1 MPVSESQVIDALRP
15 VQDPEIGK
23 SIVELDMV
31 RSVSVDGGLV
41 TVLIALT
48 VAGCPMKAEIE
59 SRVTEA
65 VSPLPGVEQVKV
77 DLTVMSPEELD
88 ALKAKMGAG
97 SHAGHDHGGGGG
109 GHTFAQGRGGEAPDI
124 SFNRA
129 GSKTRV
135 LAITSGKGGV
145 GKSSVTVNLAVA
157 LANLGHDV
165 AVLDADIYG
174 FSIPKMLGADV
185 QPTVLD
191 EEEKLLLPV
200 AAHGLRI
207 ISAGNFI
214 PDDQAMIWR
223 GPMLH
228 QMLREFLTRVW
239 WGDPDFLL
247 VDMPPGT
254 GDIALSVAQYLP
266 GAEVYVVTT
275 PQPAAQ
281 RVAQRSA
288 MMARNDKIGQPVMGV
303 LENMSWFTGDDG
315 TRYRLFG
322 EGGGQ
327 QLADE
332 LGVPLIGQVPLV
344 PELRE
349 GGDTGLPIT
358 ITEPASE
365 VARVFEEI
373 AKRIDSTPP
382 PKPKKVFRPELR
394 IQ

>member
-15 VQDPEIGK
+15 VLDPEIGK
-23 SIVELDMV
+23 SIVELEMV
-31 RSVSVDGGLV
+31 RSVTVDGGLV
-41 TVLIALT
+41 TVLVALT

-59 SRVTEA
+59 SRVRGA
-65 VSPLPGVEQVKV
+65 VGPLAEVEQVKV
-77 DLTVMSPEELD
+77 DLTVMTPEEL
-88 ALKAKMGAG
+88 AGVRAKVGGSPAG
-97 SHAGHDHGGGGG
+97 KEQG

-124 SFNRA
+124 SFNRP
-129 GSKTRV
+129 GSPTRI

-228 QMLREFLTRVW
+228 QMLREFLTRVV
-239 WGDPDFLL
+239 WGDPDFLV

-288 MMARNDKIGQPVMGV
+288 LMARNDKINQPVMGV
-303 LENMSWFTGDDG
+303 IENMSWFTGDDG
-315 TRYRLFG
+315 TRYPLFG

-327 QLADE
+327 SLADDLE
-332 LGVPLIGQVPLV
+332 VPLIAQVPLV
-344 PELRE
+344 PDLRE

-358 ITEPASE
+358 ITDPTSE
-365 VARVFEEI
+365 VAGVFEAI
-373 AKRIDSTPP
+373 AKRIEANPP
-382 PKPKKVFRPELR
+382 PKPKQVFRPELR
-394 IQ
+394 IT

>member
-1 MPVSESQVIDALRP
+1 VPVSESQVVDALRP
-15 VQDPEIGK
+15 VLDPEIGK
-23 SIVELDMV
+23 SIVELEMV
-31 RSVSVDGGLV
+31 RAVTVDGGFV

-59 SRVTEA
+59 SRVRGA
-65 VSPLPGVEQVKV
+65 VGPLPGVEQVKV
-77 DLTVMSPEELD
+77 DLTVMAPEELA
-88 ALKAKMGAG
+88 ALRAKI
-97 SHAGHDHGGGGG
+97 GGGAPPGNEQG

-124 SFNRA
+124 SFNRP
-129 GSKTRV
+129 GSPTRV

-157 LANLGHDV
+157 LAKLGHDV

-174 FSIPKMLGADV
+174 FSVPKMLGADV

-228 QMLREFLTRVW
+228 QMLREFLTRVV
-239 WGDPDFLL
+239 WGDPDFLV

-288 MMARNDKIGQPVMGV
+288 LMARNDKINQPVMGII
-303 LENMSWFTGDDG
+303 ENMSWFTGDDG

-327 QLADE
+327 LLADE
-332 LGVPLIGQVPLV
+332 LEVPLIAQLPFVPD
-344 PELRE
+344 LRQ
-349 GGDTGLPIT
+349 GGI
-358 ITEPASE
+358 EAN
-365 VARVFEEI
+365 
-373 AKRIDSTPP
+373 PP
-382 PKPKKVFRPELR
+382 PKPKQVFRPELR
-394 IQ
+394 IT

>member
-15 VQDPEIGK
+15 VLDPEIGK
-23 SIVELDMV
+23 SIVELEMV
-31 RSVSVDGGLV
+31 RSVTVDGGLV

-59 SRVTEA
+59 SRVRGA
-65 VSPLPGVEQVKV
+65 VGPLPGVEQVKV
-77 DLTVMSPEELD
+77 DLTVMSPEQL
-88 ALKAKMGAG
+88 AGLRAKMGAG
-97 SHAGHDHGGGGG
+97 APPEGQG

-124 SFNRA
+124 SFNRP
-129 GSKTRV
+129 GSPTRI

-157 LANLGHDV
+157 LAKLGHDV

-239 WGDPDFLL
+239 WGDPDYLV

-288 MMARNDKIGQPVMGV
+288 MMARNDKINQPVMGV
-303 LENMSWFTGDDG
+303 IENMSWFTGDDG
-315 TRYRLFG
+315 TRYPLFG
-322 EGGGQ
+322 QGGGQ
-327 QLADE
+327 ELADE
-332 LGVPLIGQVPLV
+332 LGVPLVGQVPLI
-344 PELRE
+344 PALRE
-349 GGDTGLPIT
+349 GGDSGVPVT
-358 ITEPASE
+358 ITDPSGE
-365 VARVFEEI
+365 VARIFEEI
-373 AKRIDSTPP
+373 AKRIDATPP
-382 PKPKKVFRPELR
+382 PKPTKVFRPELR

>member
-1 MPVSESQVIDALRP
+1 MPVTESQVIDALRP
-15 VQDPEIGK
+15 VLDPEIGK
-23 SIVELDMV
+23 SIVELEMV
-31 RSVSVDGGLV
+31 RSVIIDGGLV
-41 TVLIALT
+41 TVLVALT

-59 SRVTEA
+59 SRVRGA
-65 VSPLPGVEQVKV
+65 VGPLPGVEQVKV
-77 DLTVMSPEELD
+77 DLTVMSPEQL
-88 ALKAKMGAG
+88 AGLKAKMGAG
-97 SHAGHDHGGGGG
+97 AAAGGGQG

-124 SFNRA
+124 SFNRP
-129 GSKTRV
+129 GSPTRV

-157 LANLGHDV
+157 LSNLGHDV

-191 EEEKLLLPV
+191 EDEKLLLPV

-239 WGDPDFLL
+239 WGDPDFLV

-288 MMARNDKIGQPVMGV
+288 MMARNDKINQPVMGII
-303 LENMSWFTGDDG
+303 ENMSWFTGDDG
-315 TRYRLFG
+315 KQYRLFG

-332 LGVPLIGQVPLV
+332 LEVPLMAQVPLIPD
-344 PELRE
+344 LRE

-358 ITEPASE
+358 ITDPTSE
-365 VARVFEEI
+365 VAGVFEAL
-373 AKRIDSTPP
+373 AKRIEATPP
-382 PKPKKVFRPELR
+382 PKPKQVFRPELR

>member
-1 MPVSESQVIDALRP
+1 VPVSESQVIEALRP
-15 VQDPEIGK
+15 VLDPEIGK
-23 SIVELDMV
+23 SIVELEMV
-31 RSVSVDGGLV
+31 RSVTVDGGSV

-59 SRVTEA
+59 SRVRGA
-65 VSPLPGVEQVKV
+65 VGPLPGVEQVKV
-77 DLTVMSPEELD
+77 DLTVMKPEELA
-88 ALKAKMGAG
+88 ALRAKMGGG
-97 SHAGHDHGGGGG
+97 SHAGHDHGSAG
-109 GHTFAQGRGGEAPDI
+109 GHTFPQGRGGEAPDI
-124 SFNRA
+124 SFNRP

-135 LAITSGKGGV
+135 LSITSGKGGV

-157 LANLGHDV
+157 LAKLGHDV

-174 FSIPKMLGADV
+174 FSVPKMLGADV

-228 QMLREFLTRVW
+228 QMLREFLTRVV
-239 WGDPDFLL
+239 WGDPDFLV

-254 GDIALSVAQYLP
+254 GDIPLSVAQYLP

-288 MMARNDKIGQPVMGV
+288 LMARNDKINQPVMGV
-303 LENMSWFTGDDG
+303 IENMSWFTGDDG

-327 QLADE
+327 LLADE
-332 LGVPLIGQVPLV
+332 LGVPLLGQLPLV
-344 PELRE
+344 PDLRE

-358 ITEPASE
+358 ITDPTSE
-365 VARVFEEI
+365 VAGLFEAL
-373 AKRIDSTPP
+373 AKRIESTPP
-382 PKPKKVFRPELR
+382 PKPKQVFRPELR
-394 IQ
+394 IT

>member
-1 MPVSESQVIDALRP
+1 MPVSESQVIEALRP
-15 VQDPEIGK
+15 VLDPEIGK

-31 RSVSVDGGLV
+31 RSVTVDGANV
-41 TVLIALT
+41 TVLVALT
-48 VAGCPMKAEIE
+48 VVGCPMKAEIE
-59 SRVTEA
+59 SRVRDA
-65 VSPLPGVEQVKV
+65 VGPLDGVDQVTV
-77 DLTVMSPEELD
+77 ELTVMTPDEL
-88 ALKAKMGAG
+88 AAVRTKMGAG
-97 SHAGHDHGGGGG
+97 APAGSEG

-124 SFNRA
+124 SFNRQ
-129 GSKTRV
+129 GSRTRI

-157 LANLGHDV
+157 LAKLGHDV

-228 QMLREFLTRVW
+228 QMLREFLTRVV
-239 WGDPDFLL
+239 WGDPEFLV

-288 MMARNDKIGQPVMGV
+288 LMARNDKINQPVMGII
-303 LENMSWFTGDDG
+303 ENMSWFTGDDG

-327 QLADE
+327 ELADE
-332 LGVPLIGQVPLV
+332 LEVPLMAQVPLV
-344 PELRE
+344 PSLRE
-349 GGDTGLPIT
+349 GGDTGLPVT
-358 ITEPASE
+358 ITDPGGE
-365 VARVFEEI
+365 VAGLFEAL
-373 AKRIDSTPP
+373 AKRIEANPP
-382 PKPKKVFRPELR
+382 PRPKQVFRTELR

>member
-1 MPVSESQVIDALRP
+1 
-15 VQDPEIGK
+15 
-23 SIVELDMV
+23 MV
-31 RSVSVDGGLV
+31 RTVTVDGGLV
-41 TVLIALT
+41 TVLVALT

-59 SRVTEA
+59 SRVRSA
-65 VSPLPGVEQVKV
+65 VGPLAGVDQVKV
-77 DLTVMSPEELD
+77 DLTVMTPEEL
-88 ALKAKMGAG
+88 AAVRAKI
-97 SHAGHDHGGGGG
+97 GGGPPAGDQGG
-109 GHTFAQGRGGEAPDI
+109 GHSFAQGRGGEAPEI
-124 SFNRA
+124 SFNRV
-129 GSKTRV
+129 GSPTRI

-157 LANLGHDV
+157 LAKLGHDV

-228 QMLREFLTRVW
+228 QMLREFLTRVV
-239 WGDPDFLL
+239 WGDPDFLV

-288 MMARNDKIGQPVMGV
+288 LMARNDKINQPVMGII
-303 LENMSWFTGDDG
+303 ENMSWFTGDDG
-315 TRYRLFG
+315 VQYRLFG

-327 QLADE
+327 ELADE
-332 LGVPLIGQVPLV
+332 LDVPLIAQVPLI
-344 PELRE
+344 PELRA
-349 GGDTGLPIT
+349 GGDSGLPIT
-358 ITEPASE
+358 ITDPGSE
-365 VARVFEEI
+365 VAGIFEAI
-373 AKRIDSTPP
+373 AKRIEATPP
-382 PKPKKVFRPELR
+382 PKPKQVFRSELR
-394 IQ
+394 IT

>member
-1 MPVSESQVIDALRP
+1 MPVSESQVIEALRP
-15 VQDPEIGK
+15 VLDPEIGK
-23 SIVELDMV
+23 SIVELEMV
-31 RSVSVDGGLV
+31 RSVTVDGGLV
-41 TVLIALT
+41 TVLVALT

-59 SRVTEA
+59 SRVQAA
-65 VSPLPGVEQVKV
+65 VGPLEGVEQVKV
-77 DLTVMSPEELD
+77 DLTVMTPEELS
-88 ALKAKMGAG
+88 ALRTKVGGGPA
-97 SHAGHDHGGGGG
+97 AGHDHG
-109 GHTFAQGRGGEAPDI
+109 GHTFAQGRGGEAPEI
-124 SFNRA
+124 SFNRT
-129 GSKTRV
+129 GSTTRI

-157 LANLGHDV
+157 LAKLGHDV

-228 QMLREFLTRVW
+228 QMLREFLTRVV
-239 WGDPDFLL
+239 WGDPDFLV

-288 MMARNDKIGQPVMGV
+288 LMARNEKINQPVMGII
-303 LENMSWFTGDDG
+303 ENMSWFTGDDG

-327 QLADE
+327 ELADDLE
-332 LGVPLIGQVPLV
+332 VPLIAQVPLV
-344 PELRE
+344 PELRA
-349 GGDTGLPIT
+349 GGDAGLPIT
-358 ITEPASE
+358 ITDPTSE
-365 VARVFEEI
+365 VAAIFEAI
-373 AKRIDSTPP
+373 AKRIESNPP
-382 PKPKKVFRPELR
+382 PKPKQIFRPELR

>member
-1 MPVSESQVIDALRP
+1 MAVTESQVIEALRP

-23 SIVELDMV
+23 SIVELEMV
-31 RSVSVDGGLV
+31 RSVTVDGGLV

-59 SRVTEA
+59 SRVQGA
-65 VSPLPGVEQVKV
+65 VAPLAGVDQVKV
-77 DLTVMSPEELD
+77 DLTVMSPDELN

-97 SHAGHDHGGGGG
+97 GHDHGGGGG
-109 GHTFAQGRGGEAPDI
+109 GHTFAQGKGGEAPDI

-129 GSKTRV
+129 GSKTRI

-191 EEEKLLLPV
+191 EEDKMLLPV

-239 WGDPDFLL
+239 WGDPDYLV

-288 MMARNDKIGQPVMGV
+288 LMARNDKINQPVMGV
-303 LENMSWFTGDDG
+303 VENMSWFTGDDG
-315 TRYRLFG
+315 TRYPLFG
-322 EGGGQ
+322 QGGGQ
-327 QLADE
+327 ELADE
-332 LGVPLIGQVPLV
+332 LGVPLVGQVPLI
-344 PELRE
+344 PALRE
-349 GGDTGLPIT
+349 GGDSGVPVT
-358 ITEPASE
+358 ITDPSGE
-365 VARVFEEI
+365 VARIFEEI
-373 AKRIDSTPP
+373 AKRIDATPP
-382 PKPKKVFRPELR
+382 PKPTKVFRPELR

>member
-1 MPVSESQVIDALRP
+1 MAVSESQVIEALRP

-23 SIVELDMV
+23 SIVELEMV
-31 RSVSVDGGLV
+31 RSVTVDGGLV

-59 SRVTEA
+59 SRVTSA
-65 VSPLPGVEQVKV
+65 VAPLDGVEQVKV
-77 DLTVMSPEELD
+77 DLTVMSPEELN

-97 SHAGHDHGGGGG
+97 GHDHGGGGG
-109 GHTFAQGRGGEAPDI
+109 GHTFAQGKGGEAPDI

-129 GSKTRV
+129 GSKTRI

-191 EEEKLLLPV
+191 EEDKMLLPV

-239 WGDPDFLL
+239 WGDPDYLV
-247 VDMPPGT
+247 VDMPPGS

-288 MMARNDKIGQPVMGV
+288 LMARNDKINQPVMGV
-303 LENMSWFTGDDG
+303 IENMSWFTGDDG
-315 TRYRLFG
+315 TRYPLFG
-322 EGGGQ
+322 QGGGQ
-327 QLADE
+327 ELADE
-332 LGVPLIGQVPLV
+332 LGVPLVGQVPLI
-344 PELRE
+344 PALRE
-349 GGDTGLPIT
+349 GGDSGVPVT
-358 ITEPASE
+358 ITDPSGE
-365 VARVFEEI
+365 VARIFEEI
-373 AKRIDSTPP
+373 AKRIDATPP
-382 PKPKKVFRPELR
+382 PKPTKVFRPELR

>member
-1 MPVSESQVIDALRP
+1 MPVSESQVLDALRP

-23 SIVELDMV
+23 SIVDLEMV
-31 RSVSVDGGLV
+31 RTITVDGALV
-41 TVLIALT
+41 TVLVALT

-59 SRVTEA
+59 SRVTAA
-65 VSPLPGVEQVKV
+65 VMPLEGVEQVKV
-77 DLTVMSPEELD
+77 ELTVMSPEQL
-88 ALKAKMGAG
+88 AGLKAKMGAG
-97 SHAGHDHGGGGG
+97 GHGGQDQGG
-109 GHTFAQGRGGEAPDI
+109 GHTFAQGKGGETPDI

-157 LANLGHDV
+157 LSNLGHDV

-239 WGDPDFLL
+239 WGDPDFLV

-288 MMARNDKIGQPVMGV
+288 LMARNDKINQPVMGV
-303 LENMSWFTGDDG
+303 IENMSWFTGDDAK
-315 TRYRLFG
+315 RYPLFG
-322 EGGGQ
+322 QGGGQ
-327 QLADE
+327 ELADE
-332 LGVPLIGQVPLV
+332 LGVPLVGQVPLI
-344 PELRE
+344 PALRE

-358 ITEPASE
+358 ITEPTSE
-365 VARVFEEI
+365 VAGIFEGI
-373 AKRIDSTPP
+373 AKRIEANPP
-382 PKPKKVFRPELR
+382 PKPTKVFRPELR

>member
-1 MPVSESQVIDALRP
+1 VL
-15 VQDPEIGK
+15 DPEIGK
-23 SIVELDMV
+23 SIVELEMV
-31 RSVSVDGGLV
+31 RSVTVDGGLV
-41 TVLIALT
+41 AVLIALT
-48 VAGCPMKAEIE
+48 VSGCPMKAEIE
-59 SRVTEA
+59 SRVRGA
-65 VSPLPGVEQVKV
+65 VAPLPGVEQVKV
-77 DLTVMSPEELD
+77 DLTVMSPEELA
-88 ALKAKMGAG
+88 ALRAKV
-97 SHAGHDHGGGGG
+97 GGGASGGEQGG

-124 SFNRA
+124 SFNRP
-129 GSKTRV
+129 GSPTRI

-228 QMLREFLTRVW
+228 QMLREFLTRVV
-239 WGDPDFLL
+239 WGDPDFLV

-288 MMARNDKIGQPVMGV
+288 LMARNDKINQPVMGII
-303 LENMSWFTGDDG
+303 ENMSWFTGDDG
-315 TRYRLFG
+315 TRYPLFG
-322 EGGGQ
+322 QGGGQ
-327 QLADE
+327 LLADE
-332 LGVPLIGQVPLV
+332 LEVPLIAQIPLI

-358 ITEPASE
+358 ITDPSSE
-365 VARVFEEI
+365 VAGVFEAI
-373 AKRIDSTPP
+373 AKRIEANPP
-382 PKPKKVFRPELR
+382 PKPKQVFRPELR

>member
-1 MPVSESQVIDALRP
+1 
-15 VQDPEIGK
+15 
-23 SIVELDMV
+23 
-31 RSVSVDGGLV
+31 
-41 TVLIALT
+41 
-48 VAGCPMKAEIE
+48 
-59 SRVTEA
+59 
-65 VSPLPGVEQVKV
+65 
-77 DLTVMSPEELD
+77 
-88 ALKAKMGAG
+88 
-97 SHAGHDHGGGGG
+97 
-109 GHTFAQGRGGEAPDI
+109 
-124 SFNRA
+124 
-129 GSKTRV
+129 
-135 LAITSGKGGV
+135 
-145 GKSSVTVNLAVA
+145 
-157 LANLGHDV
+157 
-165 AVLDADIYG
+165 
-174 FSIPKMLGADV
+174 MLGADV

-191 EEEKLLLPV
+191 EDEKLLLPV

-228 QMLREFLTRVW
+228 QMLREFLTRVV
-239 WGDPDFLL
+239 WGDPDFLV

-288 MMARNDKIGQPVMGV
+288 MMARNDKINQPVMGI

-332 LGVPLIGQVPLV
+332 LGVPLIAQVPLV

-358 ITEPASE
+358 ITDPTSE
-365 VARVFEEI
+365 VAGVFEAI
-373 AKRIDSTPP
+373 AKRIEANPP
-382 PKPKKVFRPELR
+382 PKPKQVFRSELR
-394 IQ
+394 VT

>member
-1 MPVSESQVIDALRP
+1 VPVSESQVIEALRP
-15 VQDPEIGK
+15 VLDPEIGK
-23 SIVELDMV
+23 SIVELEMV
-31 RSVSVDGGLV
+31 RSVTVAGGLV

-59 SRVTEA
+59 SRVRNA
-65 VSPLPGVEQVKV
+65 VGPLAGVDQVKV
-77 DLTVMSPEELD
+77 DLTVMSPADLA

-97 SHAGHDHGGGGG
+97 TAGGAEQG

-124 SFNRA
+124 SFNRP

-239 WGDPDFLL
+239 WGDPDFLV

-288 MMARNDKIGQPVMGV
+288 LMARNDKINQPVMGV
-303 LENMSWFTGDDG
+303 IENMSWFAGDDG

-327 QLADE
+327 ELATE
-332 LGVPLIGQVPLV
+332 LDVPLIAQIPLV
-344 PELRE
+344 PDLRE

-358 ITEPASE
+358 ITDPTSE
-365 VARVFEEI
+365 VAGVFEAI
-373 AKRIDSTPP
+373 AKRIEANPP
-382 PKPKKVFRPELR
+382 PKPKQVFRPELR